1 MKKEK
6 AHLMGGEDNDDFV
19 IEESNHVVE
28 LLKAGAKVNAYHA
41 AINSGFPVYHWKD
54 HFKVKTSQDLSN
66 ILIES
71 YEQFKTIVQNIVTK
85 RKLNNIINDCL

>member
-6 AHLMGGEDNDDFV
+6 AHLMGGENNDDFV
-19 IEESNHVVE
+19 IEESHHAVD

-41 AINSGFPVYHWKD
+41 AINSGFPVYYWKD
-54 HFKVKTSQDLSN
+54 HFGVKKSQDLSE
-66 ILIES
+66 ILVEN
-71 YEQFKTIVQNIVTK
+71 YEQFKMIVQKIVTK